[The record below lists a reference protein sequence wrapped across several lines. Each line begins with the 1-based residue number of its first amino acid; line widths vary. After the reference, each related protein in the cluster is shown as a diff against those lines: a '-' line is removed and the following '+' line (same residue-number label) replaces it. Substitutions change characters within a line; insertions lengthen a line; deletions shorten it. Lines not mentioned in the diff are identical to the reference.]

1 MSPKKTRIAIDL
13 AAVGCLLDGE
23 IIEVD
28 NIVLMPADDLIAAHD
43 RTVELLNRRQVEPEF
58 HL

>member
-1 MSPKKTRIAIDL
+1 MGPKQTRISIDL
-13 AAVGCLLDGE
+13 AAIECLLDGE

-28 NIVLMPADDLIAAHD
+28 NIVLMPATDLIAAHD
-43 RTVELLNRRQVEPEF
+43 RTIELLNRRQFEPDF